1 MPTNGFAP
9 ERDPEL
15 TLSRPELTLSASELT
30 TEARAWLDSLAA
42 RLLWAEIVRTDDEQ

>member
-9 ERDPEL
+9 ERD
-15 TLSRPELTLSASELT
+15 PELTLSASELT